1 MLKVIVP
8 GLGSED
14 WDELKEEFVYYVES
28 EDVELQLEHSLVALS
43 KWESKWH
50 ERFLGR
56 KDLTDEQ
63 MIDYIRCMTINDVD
77 PEVYSRLTTEVLT
90 QIKEY
95 MDDPMTATTFK
106 NNNDSRSNSSEATT
120 SEIIYYWMIV
130 NNIPVEFEHWH
141 IKRLLTLIRVCSIK
155 NQPAKK
161 MSKSEVAR
169 TYRAL
174 NAERRARLGT
184 KG

>member
-14 WDELKEEFVYYVES
+14 WDEIEEEFIYHAES

-56 KDLTDEQ
+56 NDLTDEQ

-95 MDDPMTATTFK
+95 MDDPMTATTFGK
-106 NNNDSRSNSSEATT
+106 SNPRSNSSEATT

-161 MSKSEVAR
+161 MNKLEVAK
-169 TYRAL
+169 TYRSL
-174 NAERRARLGT
+174 NAERCAKLGT

>member
-8 GLGSED
+8 GLGYED
-14 WDELKEEFVYYVES
+14 WDELKEEFVYHVES

-77 PEVYSRLTTEVLT
+77 PEVYSRLTTDNFT

-95 MDDPMTATTFK
+95 MDDTMTATTFG
-106 NNNDSRSNSSEATT
+106 NNNSRSNSSEATT

-141 IKRLLTLIRVCSIK
+141 INRLLTLIRVCSIK

-161 MSKSEVAR
+161 MNKLEVAKS
-169 TYRAL
+169 YRAL
-174 NAERRARLGT
+174 NAERCAKLGT

>member
-8 GLGSED
+8 GLGHED
-14 WDELKEEFVYYVES
+14 WDEFKEEFVYYVES

-77 PEVYSRLTTEVLT
+77 PEDYSRLTTEVLI

-120 SEIIYYWMIV
+120 SEIIYYWMIALT
-130 NNIPVEFEHWH
+130 IPFECQYWH
-141 IKRLLTLIRVCSIK
+141 LNKLMTLIEVCSIK
-155 NQPAKK
+155 NSPPKR
-161 MSKSEVAR
+161 MSKREIMSRNSTINAAR
-169 TYRAL
+169 RQKF
-174 NAERRARLGT
+174 NS

>member
-1 MLKVIVP
+1 MFKVIVP
-8 GLGSED
+8 GLGHED
-14 WDELKEEFVYYVES
+14 WDEFKEEFVYYVES

-50 ERFLGR
+50 KPFLGC
-56 KDLTDEQ
+56 KDMTEEQ
-63 MIDYIRCMTINDVD
+63 MTDYIRCMTINDVD
-77 PEVYSRLTTEVLT
+77 PEVYGRLTDDVLT
-90 QIKEY
+90 KIKEY
-95 MDDPMTATTFK
+95 MDDPMTATTFR
-106 NNNDSRSNSSEATT
+106 NNNSRSTSGEATT

-155 NQPAKK
+155 NQPSKK
-161 MSKSEVAR
+161 MSKLEVAKS
-169 TYRAL
+169 YRSL
-174 NAERRARLGT
+174 NAERCAKLGT